1 MEDSQNT
8 AEFSDYENIVQS
20 ESVSDTPPPVG
31 VPVGGPAQS
40 DGGFSVTEGTDSAPA
55 KPIVHVEQN
64 TDLLPPHNLDIEA
77 SLLGAILRNDTIL
90 QQKLDK
96 LTAEHFYAPEHQTLF
111 GWIRNTVEAGQ
122 KATPT
127 TLAHLAD
134 STPNIKALG
143 GKEYLSKLASDVI
156 SLVNAREYQDTLIDL
171 FTRRQLIAL
180 GENVVEGAY
189 DLDFDNTAQHQIE
202 VAEQSLYNLA
212 EKGDMDKGTIPFVTA
227 LTQALETTEQAFLS
241 DGAVIGI
248 PTGLKDL
255 DERLGGLMS
264 SDLLILAGRPAM
276 GKTALVTNIAFY
288 AAKTYEKYTD
298 NTGKQRQNGGVVL
311 FFSLEMS
318 AEQLAQRILAE
329 QSEIPSDMMRKGNIK
344 PNEFSTL
351 TQTVADINTCPL
363 FIDDTPGLS
372 VTAMRQKA
380 RRQQRKHGLDLI
392 IVDYVQLLQGPSGK
406 KFDNRVNEVSEITRH
421 LKLIAKD
428 LEVPIIA
435 LSQLSRMVEQR
446 TDKRPLL
453 SDLRDSGSIEQ
464 DADVVMFIYREE
476 YYLSENHPEPREK
489 ESEEKYMKRVE
500 WHNNKVNESR
510 NKAEVIIAK
519 NRHGAVGTIELFF
532 NAKLTR
538 FSDLDPHH

>member
-8 AEFSDYENIVQS
+8 AEFSDYENIVQG
-20 ESVSDTPPPVG
+20 ESVSDTPPPVD
-31 VPVGGPAQS
+31 VPVGVPAQS

-64 TDLLPPHNLDIEA
+64 RDMLPPHNLDIEA
-77 SLLGAILRNDTIL
+77 SLLGAMLRNDTIL

-127 TLAHLAD
+127 TLAHLANI
-134 STPNIKALG
+134 TPNIKALG

-227 LTQALETTEQAFLS
+227 LTQTVETTEQAFLS
-241 DGAVIGI
+241 DGGVIGI
-248 PTGLKDL
+248 PTGLKDM
-255 DERLGGLMS
+255 DEQLGGLMS
-264 SDLLILAGRPAM
+264 SDLLILAARPAM
-276 GKTALVTNIAFY
+276 GKTALATNIAFY

-298 NTGKQRQNGGVVL
+298 DTGKQRQNGGVVL

-329 QSEIPSDMMRKGNIK
+329 QSEIPSNMMRKGRIK
-344 PNEFSTL
+344 QDQMDTL
-351 TQTVADINTCPL
+351 TQKVQDIKNYPL

-435 LSQLSRMVEQR
+435 LSQLSRAVEQR
-446 TDKRPLL
+446 IPPRPQL

-464 DADVVMFIYREE
+464 DADVVMFIYRGE
-476 YYLSENHPEPREK
+476 YYLKEPERREK

-500 WHNNKVNESR
+500 WYNKEINKLR

-519 NRHGAVGTIELFF
+519 NRHGATATIDLFF
-532 NAKLTR
+532 KRELTR
-538 FSDLDPHH
+538 FSDLDPYH